1 MNLQATR
8 VKPTLTECPGVV
20 AGFLDA
26 EANHQHHHHSHHSSW
41 GYTLGALKF
50 HQGTSSAARSN
61 HVPIGPIK
69 EPTLQPSSYKDVFL
83 SENSTVVLA
92 QTGSTPIMHCE
103 VGDIG
108 EGMVSRSRVPC
119 STCIINLHLAQLEIR
134 RRVPGL
140 GNKIGSLNLLRSPG
154 KALLLVSR
162 QFFMAMGS
170 AFIIFR
176 VL

>member
-1 MNLQATR
+1 VCYELACNSLTYPAC
-8 VKPTLTECPGVV
+8 KPSLTECPGVV

-69 EPTLQPSSYKDVFL
+69 EPTLQPGSYKDVFL

-108 EGMVSRSRVPC
+108 EGMVSRVP
-119 STCIINLHLAQLEIR
+119 L
-134 RRVPGL
+134 
-140 GNKIGSLNLLRSPG
+140 SLYY
-154 KALLLVSR
+154 
-162 QFFMAMGS
+162 
-170 AFIIFR
+170 
-176 VL
+176 